1 VSAELILPEPL
12 LSDEV
17 IRHQLERLARR
28 ERGRLVADLVAR
40 LGPKRLEMAE
50 DVVQDAVIAAM
61 ATWPFKGMPDN
72 PGAWLNRVARNKAYD
87 RLRREGRESPFDEPD
102 TAPDEAS
109 TDTDTTHGAFFGAR
123 IEDPELKLIFLCCQP
138 ALAQEDQL
146 MLTLKV
152 VSGFTARDM
161 AQLFLKDPA
170 AIGQRLARAKRKLRA
185 LDANADEGGLIDGI
199 SRFELV
205 ARLPTVLKV
214 MYLMFA
220 LGYAP
225 RRGDALILR
234 DVAEEA
240 LRLAMLVADA
250 RDTGTPEAAA
260 LAALL
265 SLQASRFDARIGP
278 TGALVLLRNQNRA
291 LWNRALIRR
300 GMAYLV
306 ASQSGDALSRYHLE
320 AGIVAAHATTAH
332 FDETDWPGV
341 LSLYTRLEAMTGS
354 PVVAVNACVARA
366 FAGAPEAAFLALEA
380 LRAETGAGERGLAN
394 HAPYHIAR
402 GEVLRMLR
410 RPADAA
416 ACFATA
422 LECDASAP
430 VIAHLKGRLATCV

>member
-1 VSAELILPEPL
+1 MPAEPPDFTEPAPTPVL
-12 LSDEV
+12 AQEV

-40 LGPKRLEMAE
+40 LGSARLEMAE

-87 RLRREGRESPFDEPD
+87 RLRREGRESPYNEPAAGPEAAAETD
-102 TAPDEAS
+102 TAHS
-109 TDTDTTHGAFFGAR
+109 AFFGAR

-138 ALAQEDQL
+138 ALTQEDQL

-152 VSGFTARDM
+152 VSGFTARDLG
-161 AQLFLKDPA
+161 QLFLKDPA
-170 AIGQRLARAKRKLRA
+170 AVGQRLARAKRKLRA
-185 LDANADEGGLIDGI
+185 LDTDTSQGGLTDGP
-199 SRFELV
+199 SRFELA
-205 ARLPTVLKV
+205 ARLPVALKV
-214 MYLMFA
+214 IYLMFA

-250 RDTGTPEAAA
+250 PDTATPEAAA

-265 SLQASRFDARIGP
+265 CLQASRFDARIG
-278 TGALVLLRNQNRA
+278 TDGALVLLRDQNRA
-291 LWNRALIRR
+291 LWDRTLIAR
-300 GMAYLV
+300 GMAYLQ
-306 ASQSGDALSRYHLE
+306 AGQMADTLSRYHLE
-320 AGIVAAHATTAH
+320 AGIAAAHATSPH
-332 FDETDWPGV
+332 FDETNWPGV
-341 LSLYTRLEAMTGS
+341 LSLYARLEAMTGS
-354 PVVAVNACVARA
+354 PIVAVNACVARA

-380 LRAETGAGERGLAN
+380 LAGEKGLADY
-394 HAPYHIAR
+394 APYHIAR
-402 GEVLRMLR
+402 GEILRMLK
-410 RPADAA
+410 RPGDAA
-416 ACFATA
+416 ACFAKA

-430 VIAHLKGRLATCV
+430 VMAHLKGRLAACV